1 MADYSITAVT
11 RRKVYSGSAGVG
23 PYAFTFPVLV
33 QTDLAVY
40 KNSTK
45 LTLTTDYTVSINGTN
60 GTGSVTLVSAATG
73 SDTITIIGARA
84 IQRTTDFV
92 TAGDLAAS
100 SLNEQLD
107 ANIIMTQ
114 QLAEENKRTIKAPP
128 YDPES
133 VDDGGTLNMTL
144 PAKADRAGKV
154 MAFDADGNPSAGAVS
169 LPTTLTAT
177 YYPRVNT
184 GGTAYELRAP
194 ASVRSDIGA
203 DNASNLTS
211 GTVSDSRLPSTMAG
225 KTLTSVTISSGTI
238 TGITDLAVADGGTG
252 ASTASGARTNLG
264 LAIGTDV
271 QAYDAGLADIAALTP
286 TDSNI
291 IVGDGTNWVAESG
304 ATARASL
311 GLTIGT
317 DVQAYDQQLADIA
330 GLTPTDNN
338 FIVGN
343 GTNFVTESGATARAS
358 LGLTIGTDVQA
369 YDAQLADIAGLTPT
383 DNNFIVG
390 NGTNFV
396 TESGSTARTSLGL
409 GTIATQDANNV
420 SITGGSISG
429 VTFTYATPLTVPGTA
444 SATGEIRLAE
454 DTDNGTNYVGFKAPA
469 SISADLSWTLPAADG
484 SSGQFL
490 STNGSGVLSWSSP
503 AGAGDVVGP
512 ASATDNAIARFDG
525 TSGKLIQ
532 NSGATL
538 SDTGVLQAT
547 EVSTDTIS
555 EKTAAAGVTIDGVL
569 LKDSAITTDT
579 INEKTAAAGVT
590 IDSVLLKDGGATL
603 TAPIIL
609 GAGSVSAPS
618 ITTTGD
624 TNTGIF
630 FPAADTIAFGEGG
643 AEAMRV
649 DPNGRLGI
657 GTTSPGSALDV
668 KGTVRLSGATSGYV
682 GLAPA
687 AAAGSTTYTLPSADG
702 TSGQMLSTNGSGTLS
717 WATAG
722 GGFSNLK
729 AFIYQTGTYTRSGTT
744 VTCTVT
750 GHGLSSNDSVV
761 IDFITGGALD
771 GTYTVTVSDANTFT
785 LTTAASGTITTSN
798 MAITGY
804 NWVIP
809 TGVTKVKATV
819 VGGGGGSGGTSSNA
833 GSGGGGGGGSAIKIV
848 TGLTPG
854 NTVTATVGAGG
865 TAGASVGGN
874 GGAGGTSSFGAH
886 CSATGG
892 SGSGGASACNSSS
905 GAAGGTGSSGDL
917 NIKGSGGGSGLAAP
931 ILSGTGGSSIFGGG
945 GQGAGTAIAGGA
957 YGGGASGRSS
967 ATSGTGAAG
976 ASGVVIVEW

>member
-23 PYAFTFPVLV
+23 PYAFTFPILV
-33 QTDLAVY
+33 QTDIAVY

-45 LTLTTDYTVSINGTN
+45 LTLTTDYTVTINGTN

-114 QLAEENKRTIKAPP
+114 QLAEESKRTIKAPP

-133 VDDGGTLNMTL
+133 TEDGGILNMTL

-154 MAFDADGNPSAGAVS
+154 MAFDTDGNPSAGAVS
-169 LPTTLTAT
+169 LPTSLTAT

-211 GTVSDSRLPSTMAG
+211 GTVADARLPSTIDG
-225 KTLTSVTISSGTI
+225 KTLTNVTISSGAI
-238 TGITDLAVADGGTG
+238 TGITDLAIADGGTG
-252 ASTASGARTNLG
+252 ASSASAARNNLG

-271 QAYDAGLADIAALTP
+271 QAYDP
-286 TDSNI
+286 
-291 IVGDGTNWVAESG
+291 
-304 ATARASL
+304 
-311 GLTIGT
+311 
-317 DVQAYDQQLADIA
+317 
-330 GLTPTDNN
+330 
-338 FIVGN
+338 
-343 GTNFVTESGATARAS
+343 
-358 LGLTIGTDVQA
+358 
-369 YDAQLADIAGLTPT
+369 QLADIAGLTPT

-429 VTFTYATPLTVPGTA
+429 VTFTYTTPLTVPGTA

-454 DTDNGTNYVGFKAPA
+454 DTDNGTNYVGLKAPT
-469 SISADLSWTLPAADG
+469 SISADISWTLPAADG
-484 SSGQFL
+484 TSGQFL
-490 STNGSGVLSWSSP
+490 STNGSGVLAWSSP
-503 AGAGDVVGP
+503 AGGGDVTGP
-512 ASATDNAIARFDG
+512 ASSTDNAIVRFDL
-525 TSGKLIQ
+525 TSGKAIQ
-532 NSGATL
+532 NSTATL
-538 SDTGVLQAT
+538 SDGGILQTT

-569 LKDSAITTDT
+569 LKDSAVTTDT

-630 FPAADTIAFGEGG
+630 FPAADTIAFAEGG
-643 AEAMRV
+643 AEALRINSDSQV
-649 DPNGRLGI
+649 VYTAGTASLPAVTFTGDLNTGI
-657 GTTSPGSALDV
+657 YSPGADRIGFAEGGVQVGEFDASSNFLFNSGYGSVAIAYGCRAWV
-668 KGTVRLSGATSGYV
+668 NFNGTGTVAIRASGNVSSITDHATGDYSVNFTNAMPDANYAV
-682 GLAPA
+682 L
-687 AAAGSTTYTLPSADG
+687 G
-702 TSGQMLSTNGSGTLS
+702 TSGQSAAANNMNCVGR
-717 WATAG
+717 
-722 GGFSNLK
+722 NLD
-729 AFIYQTGTYTRSGTT
+729 
-744 VTCTVT
+744 
-750 GHGLSSNDSVV
+750 NSVQ
-761 IDFITGGALD
+761 
-771 GTYTVTVSDANTFT
+771 S
-785 LTTAASGTITTSN
+785 TTAVRL
-798 MAITGY
+798 Y
-804 NWVIP
+804 NL
-809 TGVTKVKATV
+809 VT
-819 VGGGGGSGGTSSNA
+819 
-833 GSGGGGGGGSAIKIV
+833 
-848 TGLTPG
+848 
-854 NTVTATVGAGG
+854 NT
-865 TAGASVGGN
+865 
-874 GGAGGTSSFGAH
+874 
-886 CSATGG
+886 
-892 SGSGGASACNSSS
+892 S
-905 GAAGGTGSSGDL
+905 GAIDNP
-917 NIKGSGGGSGLAAP
+917 NIFVG
-931 ILSGTGGSSIFGGG
+931 IF
-945 GQGAGTAIAGGA
+945 
-957 YGGGASGRSS
+957 R
-967 ATSGTGAAG
+967 
-976 ASGVVIVEW
+976 